1 MNKQTK
7 TVKFSLDASNLPALT
22 PKQEEELKILA
33 AMPDEEIDFSD
44 IPETTE
50 AMWKNAVVGKFY
62 RPIKKQVTVRI
73 DADILAWLQ
82 SSGAGYQ
89 TRLNQLL
96 REAMQQAA

>member
-1 MNKQTK
+1 M
-7 TVKFSLDASNLPALT
+7 
-22 PKQEEELKILA
+22 
-33 AMPDEEIDFSD
+33 
-44 IPETTE
+44 
-50 AMWKNAVVGKFY
+50 
-62 RPIKKQVTVRI
+62 RI